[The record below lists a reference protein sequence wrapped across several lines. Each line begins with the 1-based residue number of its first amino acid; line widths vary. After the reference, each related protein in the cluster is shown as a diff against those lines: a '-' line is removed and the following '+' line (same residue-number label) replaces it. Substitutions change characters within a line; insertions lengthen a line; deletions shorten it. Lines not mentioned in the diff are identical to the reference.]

1 MIDRAIALLELAEE
15 LHRRGLEALRLMPY
29 MAPSGLYWRLQLS
42 APACDDTV
50 TWSTA
55 DPTPTLLDVMT
66 THPRLVEAGA
76 GSDPAYAAWV
86 TRATELARRGW
97 LLYFFADWP
106 TEGGAGVPLLG
117 PAEGRPVLE
126 EPPGGR

>member
-1 MIDRAIALLELAEE
+1 VIDRALALLELAEA
-15 LHRRGLEALRLMPY
+15 LHERGLERLRLMPY
-29 MAPSGLYWRLQLS
+29 LAPSGLYWRLGLS
-42 APACDDTV
+42 APGCDDTA

-55 DPTPTLLDVMT
+55 DPPPTVADVLT
-66 THPRLVEAGA
+66 AHPRLMEAGA

-86 TRATELARRGW
+86 ARATELARRGW

-106 TEGGAGVPLLG
+106 IEEGEGVPLLG
-117 PAEGRPVLE
+117 PREGMPVLE